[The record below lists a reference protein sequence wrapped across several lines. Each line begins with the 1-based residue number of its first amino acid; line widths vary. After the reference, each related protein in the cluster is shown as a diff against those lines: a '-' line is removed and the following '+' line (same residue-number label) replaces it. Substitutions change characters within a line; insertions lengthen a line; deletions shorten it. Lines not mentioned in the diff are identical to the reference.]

1 MQGVLE
7 LPRQA
12 FLRSTHLY
20 AWTLR
25 RKSEMSNALASLDI
39 LERLHRLPD
48 AVALT
53 TSEAAI
59 FLRSSVSALESMRAK
74 GTGPAYIQ
82 GGGRGATGSNQK
94 CLYEKADLLAWMRSN
109 KVASTVE
116 AAVRKGQLF
125 ATLADLACAE
135 AFWTDHHG
143 HVMGMVEMASVA
155 TVIERLGLYDI
166 EWLPVSDAAARTWC
180 DLASHRKFADAT
192 SDTLRRELSRV
203 GSGVESTELASEI
216 SAGLRRGARASL

>member
-1 MQGVLE
+1 M
-7 LPRQA
+7 
-12 FLRSTHLY
+12 T
-20 AWTLR
+20 TI
-25 RKSEMSNALASLDI
+25 LASLDI

-74 GTGPAYIQ
+74 GTGPVYIQ
-82 GGGRGATGSNQK
+82 GGGRGASGSNQK
-94 CLYEKADLLAWMRSN
+94 CLYEKADLLAWQRAN

-135 AFWTDHHG
+135 AFWIDHHG

-166 EWLPVSDAAARTWC
+166 EWLLVSEAAARTWS
-180 DLASHRKFADAT
+180 DLADHRKLANAVTDI
-192 SDTLRRELSRV
+192 LRREIAHV
-203 GSGVESTELASEI
+203 VAAVESTEFRAESQPT
-216 SAGLRRGARASL
+216 SALVAGSALLL